1 MLIQAYMHLRKN
13 LNLLRCT
20 REVVG
25 KATDKKGTNSA
36 PPPNINETILGD
48 NTSSITFITVASL
61 DCTYVTKKKI
71 TPVLC
76 MKMKQTLVLE
86 IRDRNSHSKRIHKYL
101 IRKVRKRKS

>member
-1 MLIQAYMHLRKN
+1 MQAYMHLRKN
-13 LNLLRCT
+13 FKSIKMYSRSGWQSNRQKRYKFC
-20 REVVG
+20 
-25 KATDKKGTNSA
+25 